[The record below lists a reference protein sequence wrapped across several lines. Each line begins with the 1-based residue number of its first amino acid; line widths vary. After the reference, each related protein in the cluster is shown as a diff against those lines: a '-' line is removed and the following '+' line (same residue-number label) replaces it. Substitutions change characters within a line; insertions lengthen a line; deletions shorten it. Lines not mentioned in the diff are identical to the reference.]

1 MKNKFLRKYGA
12 YLAAAA
18 IFVILAFAY
27 CFPVLQGKVIYAGDN
42 INAEAVVH
50 EGVAYTEATGDH
62 SWWTGSMFSGMP
74 AYQVGGG
81 HYASDT
87 LLAPFTAFFHRGH
100 SHTAWVFIIYFLC
113 FFALLRSFG
122 VDKWLSIAGAVAIAL
137 SSYFVVIIAAGHN
150 GKTSTIALMSVVF
163 AGFYLIFR
171 KKYGLGVI
179 FAMLFTA
186 LGFST
191 HPQMAYYIFMMIGL
205 CWFAELYTHIREKR
219 MKDFAVA
226 TLLFA
231 ASVGLGMGTSSAN
244 VFANAEYVKET
255 MRGGHSDLSS
265 AESGAASK
273 SSGLDLEYATQ
284 WSYGIDETMTLLIPG
299 FKGGAS
305 GVDIGTD
312 SGLYKALVKGGV
324 PARSAAGFCAQAP
337 LYWGEQPFTSGNVY
351 VGAIV
356 CFLFLLGLL
365 LVRGPYKWALLAA
378 TLFSIF
384 LSWGHNW
391 MGLTEFFFKY
401 FPLYSKFRA
410 VSSILIVAEIAM
422 PLLGFLA
429 LKRLMEGE
437 LERKQALKALWIAG
451 GVSAGI
457 CLFFALLGSVLFDFT
472 STQDARFS
480 GEWPDWIYAALLD
493 ERASLFRADC
503 WRSFGLILSAA
514 AVLWLFVAG
523 KLRKGWMVALL
534 AVLLLVDLWPVDKR
548 YLNDSNFVPVYTE
561 RRAFAMQPW
570 EKAVLADPDPHFRVF
585 NVSGG
590 DPFSDSRTSYYL
602 KSIGGYSAAKLRRYQ
617 DLIDVYLRKG
627 DMNVL
632 SMLNAKYFVVPGEN
646 GQPTPQRNPEALGN
660 AWFVGSLIPA
670 ENADEEMALLGEIDL
685 AKTAVFD
692 KSFADQVVD
701 PNPGIA
707 EDARIVLEKYTPRYL
722 DYRCHSSI
730 PGTVVFS
737 EIYYPYGW
745 KATIDG
751 APADHF
757 RVNYTLRAMNVP
769 AGEHAIHFE
778 FAPDSV
784 RKGDALAVAC
794 IILMY
799 LIILGIIGINVYKRK
814 VTAKKNA

>member
-1 MKNKFLRKYGA
+1 MKNKFLVKYGA

-18 IFVILAFAY
+18 IFFILAFAY

-50 EGVAYTEATGDH
+50 EGVSYTEATGDH

-81 HYASDT
+81 HYASDSW
-87 LLAPFTAFFHRGH
+87 LAPFTAIFHRGH

-113 FFALLRSFG
+113 FFALLRAFG

-163 AGFYLIFR
+163 AGFYLIFK

-191 HPQMAYYIFMMIGL
+191 HPQMAYYLFMLIGV
-205 CWFAELYTHIREKR
+205 CWIAELYIHIREKR

-226 TLLFA
+226 TLLFV
-231 ASVGLGMGTSSAN
+231 ASVGLGMGTSSSN
-244 VFANAEYVKET
+244 VFANAEYVRET

-265 AESGAASK
+265 ADGESAK

-305 GVDIGTD
+305 GVDVGTD
-312 SGLYKALVKGGV
+312 SQLYKTLVKGGI
-324 PARSAAGFCAQAP
+324 PARSAADFCKQVP

-351 VGAIV
+351 AGAII

-365 LVRGPYKWALLAA
+365 LVRGPYKWALLVA

-429 LKRLMEGE
+429 LKRLMEGDFD
-437 LERKQALKALWIAG
+437 KKKALRAIWISG
-451 GVSAGI
+451 GITAGI
-457 CLFFALLGSVLFDFT
+457 CLIFVLFGGVIYDFT
-472 STQDARFS
+472 SSQDARFADRMA
-480 GEWPDWIYAALLD
+480 DWIYTAILD

-503 WRSFGLILSAA
+503 WRSLGLILSAA
-514 AVLWLFVAG
+514 AVLWLYVAG
-523 KLRKGWMVALL
+523 KLRKGWMVAILG
-534 AVLLLVDLWPVDKR
+534 VLMLVDLWPVDKR
-548 YLNDSNFVPVYTE
+548 YLNDDNFVPTYVE

-585 NVSGG
+585 NVSG
-590 DPFSDSRTSYYL
+590 DPFSDSRTSYYV

-632 SMLNAKYFVVPGEN
+632 SMLNAKYFIVPDEN
-646 GQPTPQRNPEALGN
+646 GQLLPQRNPAALGN
-660 AWFVGSLIPA
+660 AWFVGTLIPA
-670 ENADEEMALLGEIDL
+670 ANADEEMALLGEIDL
-685 AKTAVFD
+685 STTAVYD
-692 KSFADQVVD
+692 QTFADRVIND
-701 PNPGIA
+701 NPGIPDEA
-707 EDARIVLEKYTPRYL
+707 FVELEKYTPRYL
-722 DYRCHSSI
+722 DYRCHASA

-745 KATIDG
+745 KVTIDG
-751 APADHF
+751 VPAEHF
-757 RVNYTLRAMNVP
+757 RVNYTLRALNVP
-769 AGEHAIHFE
+769 AGDHAIHFE

-784 RKGDALAVAC
+784 RKGDSLAVAC
-794 IILMY
+794 IIVMY
-799 LIILGIIGINVYKRK
+799 LIILGIIGINVYKRNK
-814 VTAKKNA
+814 TAKKAQ